1 MAENVNASSNPGLS
15 REQVSVIVRDPEL
28 RKLKPGSEAYQAA
41 FEKKFPKDGT
51 PTSESASDGVG
62 ETVKTNKEA
71 SSQTDAS
78 DDKTNVDGDDALSA
92 RAQKRIAALVKERNL
107 EKAER
112 TKLET
117 RIAELEK
124 AGKTPVQAEKQATA
138 EAKADTTGF
147 TKPKPKLSDFKNLED
162 YNEAYF
168 DWKTDKRDFEV
179 EQKSKTKAAQESSAK
194 TYNEFLEHGK
204 KLEKEMGLNEGDFEA
219 LVNDKDGVKTF
230 PSTKQAIIESPF
242 SARIAFEL
250 ANLDEAEKSRVEK
263 MTAIQQI
270 AYVGRLE
277 AKFEEKKSKTETV
290 SAAKAPGRPL
300 KKGTGGSTATI
311 TSGMSYQEYKAARK
325 AQNPEKFRR

>member
-1 MAENVNASSNPGLS
+1 VAENESVVQPGLT

-51 PTSESASDGVG
+51 QTSESASDGNSDKV
-62 ETVKTNKEA
+62 ETNKKA
-71 SSQTDAS
+71 SGQTDAS
-78 DDKTNVDGDDALSA
+78 DDKTNVDGDDSALSA
-92 RAQKRIAALVKERNL
+92 KAQKRIAALVRERNL

-117 RIAELEK
+117 RITELEK
-124 AGKTPVQAEKQATA
+124 AGKTPVQAERQATA
-138 EAKADTTGF
+138 EAKTDTK
-147 TKPKPKLSDFKNLED
+147 TKPKLVDFKNYDD
-162 YNEAYF
+162 YYEAMA
-168 DWKTDKRDFEV
+168 DWKFEQKEIEK
-179 EQKSKTKAAQESSAK
+179 EQKSQTKAAQESSAK
-194 TYNEFLEHGK
+194 TYNDFLDHGK
-204 KLEKEMGLNEGDFEA
+204 KLEKEMGLNEGDFET
-219 LVNDKDGVKTF
+219 LVNDKGGVKTF

-270 AYVGRLE
+270 AYIGRLE
-277 AKFEEKKSKTETV
+277 AKFEDKKPKTETQAI

-300 KKGTGGSTATI
+300 KKGTGSSTVTVS
-311 TSGMSYQEYKAARK
+311 SGMSYKDYKAARK